1 MLLAGI
7 VARINERWPG
17 ISLEMVS
24 GHTAQLADALLRRE
38 LDLLVC
44 PPLDVRHE
52 AIASEP
58 LLEAGIVVIVSAGH
72 PMLAKPPSDISGLF
86 KHPIAIPFL
95 ETRYLSI
102 LRDDYGIDL
111 NAQVGRVLCSDF
123 EMLVRV
129 VANSSRLFTAG
140 PRFAFAAEI
149 AAGHLRVVDV
159 DVPFKHI
166 IHLHTNRD
174 AYPLPAVTQV
184 TDIIR
189 QAFADIRA
197 TEVAR

>member
-1 MLLAGI
+1 
-7 VARINERWPG
+7 
-17 ISLEMVS
+17 
-24 GHTAQLADALLRRE
+24 

-44 PPLDVRHE
+44 PPLDVRHK

-58 LLEAGIVVIVSAGH
+58 LLETGIVVIVSAGH
-72 PMLAKPPSDISGLF
+72 PMLAETPSNISGLF
-86 KHPIAIPFL
+86 KYPIAIPFL
-95 ETRYLSI
+95 ETRYLRI
-102 LRDDYGIDL
+102 LRDNYGIDL
-111 NAQVGRVLCSDF
+111 NAQIGRVLCSDL

-140 PRFAFAAEI
+140 PCFAFADEI
-149 AAGHLRVVDV
+149 AAGQLHVVDL

-166 IHLHTNRD
+166 IQLHTNRD

-189 QAFADIRA
+189 QALTEFRA
-197 TEVAR
+197 TEAAR

>member
-1 MLLAGI
+1 MGYSSI
-7 VARINERWPG
+7 R
-17 ISLEMVS
+17 
-24 GHTAQLADALLRRE
+24 LR
-38 LDLLVC
+38 
-44 PPLDVRHE
+44 
-52 AIASEP
+52 ST
-58 LLEAGIVVIVSAGH
+58 
-72 PMLAKPPSDISGLF
+72 
-86 KHPIAIPFL
+86 FL

-111 NAQVGRVLCSDF
+111 DAQVGRVVCSDF
-123 EMLVRV
+123 EMLVQV

-140 PRFAFAAEI
+140 PRFAFADEI

-166 IHLHTNRD
+166 IQLHTNRD